1 MKVQVEVDDWQI
13 EQRLNETWEQGF
25 DTACDFYDR
34 AIDEMHRALHP
45 NQSLSYKKCFE
56 SPCKDL

>member
-1 MKVQVEVDDWQI
+1 MDLDEY
-13 EQRLNETWEQGF
+13 RLNEIWEQAF
-25 DTACDFYDR
+25 DYAFAFYDR

-45 NQSLSYKKCFE
+45 DQSFSYLKCFE

>member
-1 MKVQVEVDDWQI
+1 MEID
-13 EQRLNETWEQGF
+13 EQFINDIWEAGF
-25 DTACDFYDR
+25 ECATAFYDR

-45 NQSLSYKKCFE
+45 NQSLSYLKCFE